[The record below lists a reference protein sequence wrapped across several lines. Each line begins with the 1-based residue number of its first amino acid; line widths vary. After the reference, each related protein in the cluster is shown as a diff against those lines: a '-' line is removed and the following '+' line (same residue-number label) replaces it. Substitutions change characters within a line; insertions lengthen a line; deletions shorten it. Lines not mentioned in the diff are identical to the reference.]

1 MSEYIRA
8 VMTQTLFERA
18 RTLHATGQ
26 SPEAMHA
33 TLVKEGYAA
42 EDVVVILGSLGAG
55 PQPRPDP
62 TADTAPLTLVS
73 RIARSRALFG
83 VFLLVVTTMC
93 GGAAWI
99 AVTLMAAFQRGR

>member
-1 MSEYIRA
+1 
-8 VMTQTLFERA
+8 MTQTLFERA
-18 RTLHATGQ
+18 RTLQASGQ
-26 SPEAMHA
+26 NAESIHA
-33 TLVKEGYAA
+33 TLVKEGFAA

-62 TADTAPLTLVS
+62 TADTAPLTVVS

-83 VFLLVVTTMC
+83 VFLLVATTMC